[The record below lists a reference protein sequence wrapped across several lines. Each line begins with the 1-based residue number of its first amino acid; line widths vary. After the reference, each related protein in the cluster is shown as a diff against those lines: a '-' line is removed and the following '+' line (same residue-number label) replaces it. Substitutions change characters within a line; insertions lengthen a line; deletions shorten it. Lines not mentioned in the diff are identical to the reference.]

1 MRSTLSDN
9 ARKASFKTVMGE
21 ERPLADFIQ
30 SKYILLFGW
39 NPISAIKW
47 VYLPRILT

>member
-1 MRSTLSDN
+1 
-9 ARKASFKTVMGE
+9 MGE